1 MRSWT
6 ALLWLSLVVTALWS
20 PRSLLAQEPLDPPAA
35 VTPAD
40 WPVARPVLP
49 RPAPAP
55 RSRAANAVFAELFGG
70 GLLGSLN
77 YERNIEQVIALRV
90 GFFCIPGTEI
100 SCPGLVPITASWLIG
115 KTPSK
120 FELGAGVIVLAS
132 RAAGDAGDRLGTFAR
147 TAIIGWRWLPKH
159 NGWMWRVAWTPIVN
173 AAAISE
179 DLVPWFGLAGG
190 YVF

>member
-1 MRSWT
+1 M
-6 ALLWLSLVVTALWS
+6 LLRGWAVVAVGL
-20 PRSLLAQEPLDPPAA
+20 PLLARAQEPLDPPTA

-40 WPVARPVLP
+40 WPVARPALP
-49 RPAPAP
+49 RPVVEAASPP
-55 RSRAANAVFAELFGG
+55 ANAVFAEVFGA

-100 SCPGLVPITASWLIG
+100 GCPGLVPITASWLIG
-115 KTPSK
+115 QSPSK

-132 RAAGDAGDRLGTFAR
+132 EAAGDAGDRLGTFAR
-147 TAIIGWRWLPKH
+147 TAILGWRWMPRR